1 MTVKRLNYP
10 RDARLLKASEFRAV
24 FRTGRRARSGPLHA
38 RLRRN
43 GRQRGRLGLA
53 VSRRAARNAV
63 IRNRVRRQL
72 RESFRVNQRRLA
84 GLDIV
89 VSLSR
94 PPAGGRIDL
103 RPQLPRLW
111 SEVVRVAETEGEWK
125 S

>member
-1 MTVKRLNYP
+1 
-10 RDARLLKASEFRAV
+10 
-24 FRTGRRARSGPLHA
+24 
-38 RLRRN
+38 
-43 GRQRGRLGLA
+43 

-94 PPAGGRIDL
+94 RTGGGTIDL